1 MTNSHQFT
9 EAEIV
14 FMKRMLPHFMAGKD
28 VVESAKSVVADD
40 ERLMAAFFD
49 RGHSQYV
56 PTADERGSVF
66 HTGERQ
72 GDVMVREL
80 SAEVYKRLRA

>member
-14 FMKRMLPHFMAGKD
+14 FMKRMLPHFMAGK
-28 VVESAKSVVADD
+28 D